1 MSEPLYDIFFSG
13 QIMQGRDPAEVREN
27 IARIFKASPKQLEFL
42 FSGSHA
48 MVKQG
53 LDQEA
58 AVKYRVAFRDAGALV
73 DVVPAGEQPA
83 TKEPQTETRSS
94 IQPADQITLLPANT
108 GSLIDCAKTVEP
120 APLPEISGIS
130 MAPTG
135 GSLIDCAK
143 IVEPVPLPDISVLSM
158 APTGSNIDEIE
169 TAPPADIDTSALS
182 LNPPNTGSLEECHV
196 EPPVAEI
203 PDISQLKLESD

>member
-13 QIMQGRDPAEVREN
+13 QIIQGREPAEVREN

-48 MVKQG
+48 MVKQNI
-53 LDQEA
+53 DQEA

-73 DVVPAGEQPA
+73 DVVPAGKQPA
-83 TKEPQTETRSS
+83 AKEPQEETRSS
-94 IQPADQITLLPANT
+94 AQPADQITLLPANT

-120 APLPEISGIS
+120 APLPEISG
-130 MAPTG
+130 
-135 GSLIDCAK
+135 
-143 IVEPVPLPDISVLSM
+143 LSM
-158 APTGSNIDEIE
+158 APPGSNIDETE
-169 TAPPADIDTSALS
+169 TVPPADIDTSGLS
-182 LNPPNTGSLEECHV
+182 LNPPKTGSLEECHV
-196 EPPVAEI
+196 EPLPAEI